1 MKILVVDDN
10 LTAREAISNFLG
22 NLHDVIFA
30 KSLTEGVSGLDKE
43 PDLVIADW
51 DLGNNTTSAAIV
63 ETCIRD
69 GIRVVIQTGTPYID
83 ELDSIREKGVE
94 IIDKLDLRNEIKGN
108 LESMGG
114 LRRER

>member
-10 LTAREAISNFLG
+10 LTVREAILNLLG

-30 KSLTEGVSGLDKE
+30 KSLNEGVRGLDKK
-43 PDLVIADW
+43 PDLVITDW
-51 DLGNNTTSAAIV
+51 DLGNNTTSAVIV
-63 ETCIRD
+63 ETCIKD
-69 GIRVVIQTGTPYID
+69 GIRVVVQTGTPYID
-83 ELDSIREKGVE
+83 ELDQIREKGVE

-114 LRRER
+114 LGRER